1 MLDKIRQYLRSV
13 TPLLV
18 GGVEVGISDIHE
30 NCSNPQESL
39 GNTYLALVEL
49 QDLGEIEIRTR
60 ILYLCEDEDEDED
73 IQNMDEAVV
82 LIFAKIKER

>member
-1 MLDKIRQYLRSV
+1 MLDKIRQYLRNV

-18 GGVEVGISDIHE
+18 GGAEVGISDIHE

-60 ILYLCEDEDEDED
+60 ILYLCEDEDEDIE
-73 IQNMDEAVV
+73 NMDEAVV